1 MKTKNN
7 HGVYDHTS
15 PHDQK
20 SMLIAR
26 LLASAIMI
34 AALTSLLLTAIY
46 LREIQKQDADL
57 KARTEYIEQS
67 HSELK

>member
-1 MKTKNN
+1 MKTKNT

-20 SMLIAR
+20 ALFISRVLALLVMLGALIA
-26 LLASAIMI
+26 LLFVG
-34 AALTSLLLTAIY
+34 LY
-46 LREIQKQDADL
+46 FKQLNDQD
-57 KARTEYIEQS
+57 KRTEYIEQY